1 MRSLMI
7 VPLCLLVAACSEGEA
22 PKAEVAIADNL
33 EPGLWEAT
41 SEVTAFRSTDKST
54 PAVQAA
60 VGDKSTV
67 QACVTEADKA
77 TPPVSLFAGEGY
89 DCKYATDYLRGG
101 RINHS
106 LECTRKDVTG
116 SIPMQVE
123 GTYRGDAF
131 EGNVTTQT
139 YLPGTG
145 DFAMTRKITARR
157 TAPSCPPDLDA
168 PADKAK
174 A

>member
-7 VPLCLLVAACSEGEA
+7 VPLCLLAAACSEGEA
-22 PKAEVAIADNL
+22 PKAEETVAEHL
-33 EPGLWEAT
+33 EPGLWEAA
-41 SEVTAFRSTDKST
+41 SEITTFRSTDSTT
-54 PAVQAA
+54 PAVKAA

-77 TPPVSLFAGEGY
+77 SPPASLFAGEGY
-89 DCKYATDYLRGG
+89 ECKYATQYLRGG

-106 LECTRKDVTG
+106 LECTREGVTG

-123 GTYRGDAF
+123 GSFRGDGFDA
-131 EGNVTTQT
+131 NVTTQT

-157 TAPSCPPDLDA
+157 TAPSCPPDLGE
-168 PADKAK
+168 PAEKAK